1 MYNIDQMNFSVTDSD
16 FTINLGTVN
25 QSGAPILVMLF
36 GAGGFISG
44 LLLPGAPPLLPYAF
58 LLFTTIGVSLF
69 FTQKTRITRANKNDQ
84 TVTIIDTNTFSKK
97 SRASVYK
104 FSDVQKIEYARFS
117 YSRLINTVNES
128 HIIYLCLQQ
137 QKPIKIAR
145 QYYNNK
151 AALSTS
157 SQSGSYKIAQ
167 DFANFIGKPLDQHDK
182 IRPLDG

>member
-1 MYNIDQMNFSVTDSD
+1 MDYSVTDNEYS
-16 FTINLGTVN
+16 INLGTVN
-25 QSGAPILVMLF
+25 QAGAPTLIMLF
-36 GAGGFISG
+36 GAGGFVIG
-44 LLLPGAPPLLPYAF
+44 LLLPGSPTLLPYAF
-58 LLFTTIGVSLF
+58 LLFVIFGIGLF
-69 FTQKTRITRANKNDQ
+69 FTQKTRITRANKIEQ
-84 TVTIIDTNTFSKK
+84 TVTIVDTNTFSKK

-104 FSDVQKIEYARFS
+104 FSDVQKIEYLRFS

-167 DFANFIGKPLDQHDK
+167 DFANFIGKPLDQDDK
-182 IRPLDG
+182 IRPPDG